1 MDYLWF
7 VKKLRKGCF
16 LFGTYQKQ
24 FVIHDPELL
33 KLIPVI
39 LLTDTLNWQV
49 LWSMEKYLLKNL
61 YEKLES
67 KVSLKQVLTVKN
79 LSFPKDKQIKV
90 IYTASF

>member
-1 MDYLWF
+1 
-7 VKKLRKGCF
+7 
-16 LFGTYQKQ
+16 
-24 FVIHDPELL
+24 
-33 KLIPVI
+33 
-39 LLTDTLNWQV
+39 
-49 LWSMEKYLLKNL
+49 MEKYLLKNL